1 MTSRGAAGTID
12 ADCGRIS
19 VQLNFDAN
27 FREISAV
34 TNPPTPSGPPQ
45 TALIV
50 SAHPLFREGIARL
63 LGGQARVIGAVA
75 SWQEVQSLGL
85 SQAPNVIIVDHGSS
99 DLQEKD
105 LTPLLW
111 PDADDLRVI
120 YVTLSGDKM
129 TVHERHQ
136 VAGADE
142 ADLLR
147 ALKGERP
154 GASVRVPEAT
164 AAPQTGYTVQSSQGR
179 MERMDKGTD
188 KPKYTRHFINV
199 TVLVAVVAILAVIG
213 LLAVPKFPKASTQAL
228 VVDWLMNLHYGVIGI
243 LFALVMGVML
253 YSLYVFRR
261 KPGEEGDGDHF
272 EGNTK
277 LEITWTVVP
286 LLTVLIFGVIG
297 AYTLQEVTAAQEDE
311 MVVNVTAFSFGW
323 QFDYPD
329 LGVEKSTTLNLPVN
343 QPVLFK
349 LRSLDQDVIHDF
361 YVAEFRVKQDLVPGV
376 PTQLR
381 VTPNVEGRYKLRCNE
396 LCGTGHTNM
405 LAEVNVLNESDFVAW
420 VAEQKAA
427 VSPEQL
433 AELGA
438 QLYTSQGCIACHNV
452 SGDPGGVGPSWKGLF
467 GSTQQFT
474 DGSSAV
480 ADEAYLRNSILN
492 PMSEIVAGYAP
503 VMPQN
508 YADVLSDEQLNAI
521 IEYIKTLQ

>member
-1 MTSRGAAGTID
+1 MTH
-12 ADCGRIS
+12 
-19 VQLNFDAN
+19 
-27 FREISAV
+27 
-34 TNPPTPSGPPQ
+34 PSGPSAALQ

-63 LGGQARVIGAVA
+63 LGEQAVVVGSVA
-75 SWQEVQSLGL
+75 SWQEVQGLGL
-85 SQAPNVIIVDHGSS
+85 DQAPDVIIVDHDSS

-136 VAGADE
+136 VAGAGE

-154 GASVRVPEAT
+154 GASARATEGT
-164 AAPQTGYTVQSSQGR
+164 AAPQPSYTVQRSQGR

-199 TVLVAVVAILAVIG
+199 TVVVAVVAILAVIG
-213 LLAVPKFPKASTQAL
+213 LLAVPKFPQASTQAL
-228 VVDWLMNLHYGVIGI
+228 VVDWLMDLHLGVIGI

-261 KPGEEGDGDHF
+261 KPGDEGDGDHF

-297 AYTLQEVTAAQEDE
+297 AYTLQDVTAAQEDE
-311 MVVNVTAFSFGW
+311 MTVNVTAFSFGW
-323 QFDYPD
+323 QFDYPE
-329 LGVEKSTTLNLPVN
+329 LGIEKATTLNLPVN

-381 VTPNVEGRYKLRCNE
+381 VTPNVEGNYKLRCNE

-405 LAEVNVLNESDFVAW
+405 LAPVNVMNETDFTAW

-427 VSPEQL
+427 VSPEAL

-438 QLYTSQGCIACHNV
+438 ELHASQGCIACHNV
-452 SGDPGGVGPSWKGLF
+452 SGDAGGVGPTWKGLF
-467 GSTQQFT
+467 GSQREFT
-474 DGSSAV
+474 DGTTAV
-480 ADEAYLRNSILN
+480 ADEEYLRTSILA
-492 PMSEIVAGYAP
+492 SQEKILAGYPP

-508 YADVLSDEQLNAI
+508 YADVLSDQQIDAL
-521 IEYIKTLQ
+521 IEYIKTLE

>member
-1 MTSRGAAGTID
+1 VTDTTD
-12 ADCGRIS
+12 AT
-19 VQLNFDAN
+19 AK
-27 FREISAV
+27 
-34 TNPPTPSGPPQ
+34 Q

-63 LGGQARVIGAVA
+63 LGDQAQVIGAVA
-75 SWQEVQSLGL
+75 SWQEVQGLGL
-85 SQAPNVIIVDHGSS
+85 AQAPNVIIVDHDSP
-99 DLQEKD
+99 DLKEKD

-136 VAGADE
+136 VAGAGE

-154 GASVRVPEAT
+154 GAVAQPAVALSTTYSR
-164 AAPQTGYTVQSSQGR
+164 QQSQGR
-179 MERMDKGTD
+179 MERMDQGTH
-188 KPKYTRHFINV
+188 KPSYKRHFIV
-199 TVLVAVVAILAVIG
+199 VSVLVAVVALIAVIA
-213 LLAVPKFPKASTQAL
+213 LLAVPKFPQASTQAL
-228 VVDWLMNLHYGVIGI
+228 VVDWLMDLHYGVIGF
-243 LFALVMGVML
+243 LFALVMVFML
-253 YSLYVFRR
+253 YSLFVFRR

-286 LLTVLIFGVIG
+286 LITVLIFGVIG

-311 MVVNVTAFSFGW
+311 MTVNVTAFSFGW

-329 LGVEKSTTLNLPVN
+329 LGIEKATTLNLPVN

-349 LRSLDQDVIHDF
+349 LRSLDQDVIHNF

-381 VTPNVEGRYKLRCNE
+381 VTPNVEGAYKLRCNE

-405 LAEVNVLNESDFVAW
+405 LAPVNVLNANDFTAW

-427 VSPEQL
+427 VSPEAL

-438 QLYTSQGCIACHNV
+438 ELHVSQGCIACHNV
-452 SGDPGGVGPSWKGLF
+452 SGDAGGVGPTWKGLF
-467 GSTQQFT
+467 NSERQFT
-474 DGSSAV
+474 DGTSQV
-480 ADEAYLRNSILN
+480 ADEEYLRSSILN
-492 PMSEIVAGYAP
+492 SNAAIVAGYAP

-508 YADVLSDEQLNAI
+508 YADVLSDQQLDALV
-521 IEYIKTLQ
+521 EYIKTLQ

>member
-1 MTSRGAAGTID
+1 VTTAPNTP
-12 ADCGRIS
+12 
-19 VQLNFDAN
+19 AN
-27 FREISAV
+27 
-34 TNPPTPSGPPQ
+34 Q

-63 LGGQARVIGAVA
+63 LGDQAQVIGAVA
-75 SWQEVQSLGL
+75 SWQEVQGLGL
-85 SQAPNVIIVDHGSS
+85 DQAPNVIIVDHDSP
-99 DLQEKD
+99 DLKEKD

-136 VAGADE
+136 VAGAGE

-154 GASVRVPEAT
+154 GASARASQDT
-164 AAPQTGYTVQSSQGR
+164 AASQPIYTVQPSQGR

-188 KPKYTRHFINV
+188 KPKYTRHFIIV
-199 TVLVAVVAILAVIG
+199 SALVAVVAILSVIG
-213 LLAVPKFPKASTQAL
+213 LLAVPKFPQASTQAL
-228 VVDWLMNLHYGVIGI
+228 VVDWLMDLHLGVIGI
-243 LFALVMGVML
+243 LFALVMVFML
-253 YSLYVFRR
+253 YSLFVFRR

-286 LLTVLIFGVIG
+286 LITVLIFGVIG

-311 MVVNVTAFSFGW
+311 MTVNVTAFSFGW
-323 QFDYPD
+323 QFDYPE
-329 LGVEKSTTLNLPVN
+329 LGIEKATTLNLPVN

-349 LRSLDQDVIHDF
+349 LRSLDQDVIHNF

-381 VTPNVEGRYKLRCNE
+381 VTPNVEGAYKLRCNE

-405 LAEVNVLNESDFVAW
+405 LAPVNVLNANDFTAW

-427 VSPEQL
+427 VSPEAL

-438 QLYTSQGCIACHNV
+438 ELHVSQGCIACHNV
-452 SGDPGGVGPSWKGLF
+452 SGDAGGVGPTWKGLF
-467 GSTQQFT
+467 GSQREFT
-474 DGSSAV
+474 DGASAV
-480 ADEAYLRNSILN
+480 ADEEYIRNSILN
-492 PMSEIVAGYAP
+492 SNGQIVAGYPP

-508 YADVLSDEQLNAI
+508 YADVLSDQQLDALV
-521 IEYIKTLQ
+521 EYIKTLE